1 MQREE
6 VEVEREGVGKQGR
19 GGEGEEQTGSVA
31 ALLLI
36 IGSVA
41 VQLSIE
47 SAAELLY
54 MNTCEYIAWHKYTL
68 HICGNIYT
76 HISALMRMR
85 SFRKGF
91 EPPE

>member
-1 MQREE
+1 MW
-6 VEVEREGVGKQGR
+6 KQGR
-19 GGEGEEQTGSVA
+19 GGEEEEQIGSVA

-54 MNTCEYIAWHKYTL
+54 MNTCEYIAWHNYTL
-68 HICGNIYT
+68 YIC
-76 HISALMRMR
+76 
-85 SFRKGF
+85 
-91 EPPE
+91 